1 MKRLPAGIT
10 ALLLGLA
17 VTTGAVAGE
26 TVVVEVRD
34 YAYHPQEVTVHPG
47 DTVRWVNK
55 ESRQYHS
62 VWFKAEGGPKS
73 EYFWPEESYQRTFE
87 KPGDYPYECEP
98 HGKSHNMRGVVHVV
112 EE

>member
-1 MKRLPAGIT
+1 MKRLWIAG
-10 ALLLGLA
+10 LLALGLA
-17 VTTGAVAGE
+17 AAPAGAE
-26 TVVVEVRD
+26 TVTVEVKD
-34 YAYHPQEVTVHPG
+34 YKYIPEKVTIHPG

-73 EYFWPEESYQRTFE
+73 EYFWPGESYERTFDE
-87 KPGDYPYECEP
+87 PGDYPYQCEP
-98 HGKSHNMRGVVHVV
+98 HGESHNMKGVVHVV

>member
-1 MKRLPAGIT
+1 MKRLWIA
-10 ALLLGLA
+10 ALVALGLTA
-17 VTTGAVAGE
+17 QAGWAE
-26 TVVVEVRD
+26 TLTVEVKE
-34 YAYHPQEVTVHPG
+34 YKYIPEEITIHPG

-73 EYFWPEESYQRTFE
+73 EYFWPDESYERTFD
-87 KPGDYPYECEP
+87 KPGDYPYQCEP
-98 HGKSHNMRGVVHVV
+98 HGESHNMKGVVHVV